1 MTKILF
7 KVIGWFYKLFTGDRS
22 ELMLKESEDKQ
33 VDRSEIHEL
42 DSSEREMF
50 IPDEEPFVKR
60 GPVQMDLRD
69 PDGSFDFS
77 DDDDDDDQ
85 PLDQNGYISPDIP
98 SQHLLGDEHV

>member
-22 ELMLKESEDKQ
+22 ELMLEESEDKQ
-33 VDRSEIHEL
+33 ADRSEIHEP

-77 DDDDDDDQ
+77 DDFSDDDDDDR
-85 PLDQNGYISPDIP
+85 PSDANGHISPDIP
-98 SQHLLGDEHV
+98 SQHK